1 MLARQGAKPQV
12 VREIMRRSDYKTTLK
27 HYTVLGLSDT
37 GGEINEL
44 PDIGRTE
51 HIKATGTLSD
61 SADPQQIHQQLVHET
76 MRNGAN
82 QCENDKV
89 SVPQDKTSDDAVNT
103 ASCET
108 KRNGDTICDHDA
120 GVTQLVECQPRK
132 L

>member
-1 MLARQGAKPQV
+1 
-12 VREIMRRSDYKTTLK
+12 MRHSDYKTTLK

-37 GGEINEL
+37 AGAINEL
-44 PDIGRTE
+44 ADIGTPE
-51 HIKATGTLSD
+51 TIMATGTLSAT
-61 SADPQQIHQQLVHET
+61 ADHPQIHQQLVRET
-76 MRNGAN
+76 MRNGAS
-82 QCENDKV
+82 QCENDGV
-89 SVPQDKTSDDAVNT
+89 GVPQDRTSDDAVNT